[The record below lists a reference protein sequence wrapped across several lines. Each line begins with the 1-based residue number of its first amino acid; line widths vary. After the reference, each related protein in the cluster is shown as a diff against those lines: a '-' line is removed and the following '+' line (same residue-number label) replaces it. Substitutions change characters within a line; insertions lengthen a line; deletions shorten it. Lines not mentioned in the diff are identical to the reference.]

1 MSITNKYQ
9 FQDFEKQNNFKVIYI
24 EKLDDVVEH
33 INENAKQKIKFI
45 IDE

>member
-9 FQDFEKQNNFKVIYI
+9 FQDFEKQKNVKVIYI
-24 EKLDDVVEH
+24 EKLDDVAKH
-33 INENAKQKIKFI
+33 IKENAKQKIKFI